1 MTKRLAIYL
10 TNTERSGWDKP
21 YANYAA
27 MIAELLAPLL
37 PNHVIELFDAVT
49 GKLPPVPEDY
59 DGVVLT
65 GSIANVTEQEPWMAE
80 LYEHIRRLDKARVKL
95 VGICFGHQAIV
106 HALGGLVGVA
116 EPQVGCRTMVLQ
128 EQAHWMHPWQ
138 ENISLY
144 CGNFQQVQVLPA
156 GFRVLASQEQCAV
169 PLYAKGEHILGCQY
183 HPEFDRKYAQLYLQR
198 VEGKLSPAAF
208 AREQRQLIDQSDG
221 AVIANWLANF
231 IDYKISQQLAS

>member
-37 PNHVIELFDAVT
+37 PNYVIELFDAVT

-128 EQAHWMHPWQ
+128 EQAYWMHPWQ

-144 CGNFQQVQVLPA
+144 CGNSQQVQVLGCWLVRNSALCHYMP
-156 GFRVLASQEQCAV
+156 RASIFWGV
-169 PLYAKGEHILGCQY
+169 NITLN
-183 HPEFDRKYAQLYLQR
+183 
-198 VEGKLSPAAF
+198 S
-208 AREQRQLIDQSDG
+208 
-221 AVIANWLANF
+221 IANMLSYTCNG
-231 IDYKISQQLAS
+231 